1 MTPFCLY
8 LSGAVGGEG
17 KDLTK
22 VSLWLSRTKSFAKA
36 FINVN
41 TSQLPKPCIPSVPS
55 ADQKLSEISGSKKL
69 PEFFPTGMGD
79 GQTVAVLMYWSK
91 AHEFLCT
98 YASSPWRSVWGVN
111 QVLASA
117 RKCILEY
124 KQEFWNLFFFF
135 LWIWAVAWVWGKST
149 DAVTG
154 FYFRVPGCLDMSFPF
169 SQCLFRIISVSS
181 RGSAYCMLDIFLY
194 ATFIQSQP
202 SFQSVFPGQLG
213 TTAVH

>member
-1 MTPFCLY
+1 MHSFC
-8 LSGAVGGEG
+8 S
-17 KDLTK
+17 
-22 VSLWLSRTKSFAKA
+22 LSR
-36 FINVN
+36 
-41 TSQLPKPCIPSVPS
+41 
-55 ADQKLSEISGSKKL
+55 SEVISTFL
-69 PEFFPTGMGD
+69 PELFPIGMGD

-91 AHEFLCT
+91 AHEFLCA

-124 KQEFWNLFFFF
+124 KQEFWNLFFS

-202 SFQSVFPGQLG
+202 SFQSVSRSTWYNSSTLKTRCVSSWLFKWFIVEEQL
-213 TTAVH
+213 